1 MKTGIAHLPLHG
13 GKAPAWLFQRM
24 KRLAREITLAI
35 VSEYGPQEM
44 LQKLS
49 DPFWFQALGCVL
61 GFDWHSSGVTTTT
74 CGALKEGI
82 KGLEKE
88 LGLFIA
94 GGKGG
99 TSRKTPSEIISA
111 GDQLSCEPEK
121 LVYASRM
128 SAKVDSSAVQDGYQ
142 LYHHSFI
149 FTKSGD
155 WAVVQQGMN
164 DANKYARRYHWLGS
178 KVTNFVVEPHQAIC
192 CDSRGNA
199 LNMTAV
205 ESEEAR
211 QTTVM
216 LSQVKPDTLVGEIKK
231 MQNSMSRNF
240 KPSGAGTIHPVQHDG
255 VCHAE
260 RSETSHLY
268 LPSHHH
274 VDIHDIHPDR
284 LYKIFTKTYE
294 SVPENFES
302 LLGIEGVGP
311 KTIRALA
318 LISELVYG
326 KAPSFNDPVRY
337 SFAHGG
343 KDGHPYPVDKDTY
356 DRSIE
361 ILRKAIK
368 QSKVGNS
375 EKMDAFKR
383 LNYLMH

>member
-1 MKTGIAHLPLHG
+1 MRTGIAHLPLHG
-13 GKAPAWLFQRM
+13 GKAPSWLFQRM
-24 KRLAREITLAI
+24 KRLAREIVIAI
-35 VSEYGPQEM
+35 VSEYGNQEIPR
-44 LQKLS
+44 KLS

-94 GGKGG
+94 GGKGA
-99 TSRKTPSEIISA
+99 TSRKTPSEIIGV
-111 GDQLSCEPEK
+111 GDQLSLNPEK

-142 LYHHSFI
+142 IYHHSFI

-192 CDSRGNA
+192 CDSKGNT
-199 LNMTAV
+199 LNMVAV

-231 MQNSMSRNF
+231 MQNL
-240 KPSGAGTIHPVQHDG
+240 H
-255 VCHAE
+255 
-260 RSETSHLY
+260 
-268 LPSHHH
+268 LPSRHH
-274 VDIHDIHPDR
+274 VDVHDIHPDR

-294 SVPENFES
+294 SVPKDFEG

-311 KTIRALA
+311 KTIRALT
-318 LISELVYG
+318 LISEIVYG
-326 KAPSFNDPVRY
+326 KSPSFNDPVRY

-343 KDGHPYPVDKDTY
+343 KDGHPYPVDKETY
-356 DRSIE
+356 EDSIE
-361 ILRKAIK
+361 ILRKALK

-375 EKMDAFKR
+375 EKMDAIKR
-383 LNYLMH
+383 LNYLVH

>member
-1 MKTGIAHLPLHG
+1 MRTGIAHLPLHG
-13 GKAPAWLFQRM
+13 GKAPSWLFQRM
-24 KRLAREITLAI
+24 KRLAREIVIAI
-35 VSEYGPQEM
+35 VSEYGNQEM
-44 LQKLS
+44 PKRLS

-94 GGKGG
+94 GGKGA

-111 GDQLSCEPEK
+111 GDQLSCDPEK

-192 CDSRGNA
+192 CDAKGNT
-199 LNMTAV
+199 LNMVAV

-231 MQNSMSRNF
+231 MQ
-240 KPSGAGTIHPVQHDG
+240 TLH
-255 VCHAE
+255 
-260 RSETSHLY
+260 
-268 LPSHHH
+268 LPSRHH
-274 VDIHDIHPDR
+274 VDVHDIHPDR

-294 SVPENFES
+294 SVPKDFET
-302 LLGIEGVGP
+302 LIGIEGVGP
-311 KTIRALA
+311 KTVRALA

-326 KAPSFNDPVRY
+326 KSPSFNDPVRY

-343 KDGHPYPVDKDTY
+343 KDGHPYPVDKETY
-356 DRSIE
+356 DGSIE
-361 ILRKAIK
+361 ILRKALK

-375 EKMDAFKR
+375 EKMDAIKR
-383 LNYLMH
+383 LNYLTH

>member
-1 MKTGIAHLPLHG
+1 MRTGIAHLPLHG
-13 GKAPAWLFQRM
+13 GKAPSWLFQRM
-24 KRLAREITLAI
+24 KRLAREIIIAI

-44 LQKLS
+44 PKRLS

-111 GDQLSCEPEK
+111 GDQLSCDPEK

-192 CDSRGNA
+192 CDAKGNT
-199 LNMTAV
+199 LNMVAT

-211 QTTVM
+211 KTTVM
-216 LSQVKPDTLVGEIKK
+216 LSQIKPDTLVGEIKK
-231 MQNSMSRNF
+231 IQNLRLRNL
-240 KPSGAGTIHPVQHDG
+240 KPSSAEMLHSVQHDS
-255 VCHAE
+255 VCH
-260 RSETSHLY
+260 SEWSEESNLY

-274 VDIHDIHPDR
+274 VDIYDIHPDR

-294 SVPENFES
+294 NAPKDFES
-302 LLGIEGVGP
+302 LLGTEGVGP

-343 KDGHPYPVDKDTY
+343 KDGHPYPVDKENY
-356 DRSIE
+356 DHSIE
-361 ILRKAIK
+361 ILRKALK

-375 EKMDAFKR
+375 EKMDAIKR
-383 LNYLMH
+383 LNCFI

>member
-1 MKTGIAHLPLHG
+1 MRTGITHLPLHG
-13 GKAPAWLFQRM
+13 GKAPSWLFQRM
-24 KRLAREITLAI
+24 KRLAREIIIAI
-35 VSEYGPQEM
+35 VNEYGPQEIPR
-44 LQKLS
+44 KLS

-74 CGALKEGI
+74 CGALKESI

-88 LGLFIA
+88 LGLFVC
-94 GGKGG
+94 GGKGA
-99 TSRKTPSEIISA
+99 TSRKTPSEIINA
-111 GDQLSCEPEK
+111 GDQLSCDPGK

-192 CDSRGNA
+192 CNAKGNT
-199 LNMTAV
+199 LNMVAA
-205 ESEEAR
+205 ESEDAR
-211 QTTVM
+211 KTTVM
-216 LSQVKPDTLVGEIKK
+216 LSQIKPDTLIDEIKK
-231 MQNSMSRNF
+231 MQ
-240 KPSGAGTIHPVQHDG
+240 TLH
-255 VCHAE
+255 
-260 RSETSHLY
+260 

-294 SVPENFES
+294 SVPKNFEG
-302 LLGIEGVGP
+302 LLVIEGVGP
-311 KTIRALA
+311 KAIRALA

-326 KAPSFNDPVRY
+326 KAPSFDDPVRY

-343 KDGHPYPVDKDTY
+343 KDGHPYPVDKDVY
-356 DRSIE
+356 DKSIE
-361 ILRKAIK
+361 ILRKALK
-368 QSKVGNS
+368 QAKVGNS
-375 EKMDAFKR
+375 EKMDAIKR
-383 LNYLMH
+383 LNYLVS

>member
-24 KRLAREITLAI
+24 KRLAREIIIAI
-35 VSEYGPQEM
+35 VSEYGPQEIPR
-44 LQKLS
+44 KLS

-82 KGLEKE
+82 RGLEKE

-99 TSRKTPSEIISA
+99 TSRKTPTEILHA
-111 GDQLSCEPEK
+111 GDQLSCDPEK

-192 CDSRGNA
+192 CDSKGNT
-199 LNMTAV
+199 LNMVAV

-231 MQNSMSRNF
+231 MQ
-240 KPSGAGTIHPVQHDG
+240 TLH
-255 VCHAE
+255 
-260 RSETSHLY
+260 

-274 VDIHDIHPDR
+274 IDVHDIHPDR

-294 SVPENFES
+294 SVPKDFEG

-311 KTIRALA
+311 KTIRALT

-361 ILRKAIK
+361 ILRKALK

-375 EKMDAFKR
+375 EKIDAIKR
-383 LNYLMH
+383 LNGLIYS

>member
-13 GKAPAWLFQRM
+13 GKAPSWLFQRM
-24 KRLAREITLAI
+24 KRLAREITIAM
-35 VSEYGPQEM
+35 VSEYDTQEV
-44 LQKLS
+44 LRKLS

-88 LGLFIA
+88 LGLFIT
-94 GGKGG
+94 GGKGA
-99 TSRKTPSEIISA
+99 TSRKTPSEILNA
-111 GDQLSCEPEK
+111 GDQLLCDPEK
-121 LVYASRM
+121 LIYASKM
-128 SAKVDSSAVQDGYQ
+128 SAKVDNSAIQDGYQ

-149 FTKSGD
+149 FTRSGD

-164 DANKYARRYHWLGS
+164 DVNKYARRYHWLGS
-178 KVTNFVVEPHQAIC
+178 KVGDFVVEPHSAIC
-192 CDSRGNA
+192 CDFRGNA

-216 LSQVKPDTLVGEIKK
+216 LSQEKPDTLVSEIKRL
-231 MQNSMSRNF
+231 QSLR
-240 KPSGAGTIHPVQHDG
+240 
-255 VCHAE
+255 
-260 RSETSHLY
+260 
-268 LPSHHH
+268 LPLHHQ
-274 VDIHDIHPDR
+274 VDVHDIQPDR

-294 SVPENFES
+294 SIPKSFES

-311 KTIRALA
+311 KTIRALT
-318 LISELVYG
+318 LISEIVYG

-343 KDGHPYPVDKDTY
+343 KDGHPYPVDKDVY
-356 DRSIE
+356 DRSID
-361 ILRKAIK
+361 ILRGALK
-368 QSKVGNS
+368 QAKVGNS
-375 EKMDAFKR
+375 EKIDAFKR
-383 LNYLMH
+383 LSHFT

>member
-13 GKAPAWLFQRM
+13 GKAPFWLFQRM
-24 KRLAREITLAI
+24 KRLAREIAI
-35 VSEYGPQEM
+35 AVVNEYGPQEM
-44 LQKLS
+44 LQRLS
-49 DPFWFQALGCVL
+49 DPYWFQAFGCVL

-99 TSRKTPSEIISA
+99 TSRKTPSEIVDA
-111 GDQLSCEPEK
+111 GDQLSCDPEK

-164 DANKYARRYHWLGS
+164 DINKYARRYHWLGS
-178 KVTNFVVEPHQAIC
+178 KVANFVVEPHQAIC

-199 LNMTAV
+199 LNMVAG
-205 ESEEAR
+205 ESEAAR
-211 QTTVM
+211 QATVM
-216 LSQVKPDTLVGEIKK
+216 LSQEKPDTLVDEIRK
-231 MQNSMSRNF
+231 MQS
-240 KPSGAGTIHPVQHDG
+240 
-255 VCHAE
+255 
-260 RSETSHLY
+260 LY
-268 LPSHHH
+268 LPARHHID
-274 VDIHDIHPDR
+274 VHDIHPDR

-294 SVPENFES
+294 NVPKNFES

-318 LISELVYG
+318 LISEIVYG
-326 KAPSFNDPVRY
+326 KVPSFNDPVRY

-343 KDGHPYPVDKDTY
+343 KDGYPYPVAKDVY

-361 ILRKAIK
+361 ILRKAVN
-368 QSKVGNS
+368 QSKIGNS
-375 EKMDAFKR
+375 EKVDAIKR
-383 LNYLMH
+383 LSCLVP

>member
-13 GKAPAWLFQRM
+13 GKAPFWLFQRM
-24 KRLAREITLAI
+24 KRLAREIAI
-35 VSEYGPQEM
+35 AVVNEYGPQEM
-44 LQKLS
+44 LQRLS
-49 DPFWFQALGCVL
+49 DPFWFQAFGCVL

-99 TSRKTPSEIISA
+99 TSRKTPSEIVDA
-111 GDQLSCEPEK
+111 GDQLSCDPEK

-164 DANKYARRYHWLGS
+164 DINKYARRYHWLGS
-178 KVTNFVVEPHQAIC
+178 KVANFVVEPHQAIC

-199 LNMTAV
+199 LNMVAG
-205 ESEEAR
+205 ESEAAR
-211 QTTVM
+211 QATVM
-216 LSQVKPDTLVGEIKK
+216 LSQEKPDTLVDEIRK
-231 MQNSMSRNF
+231 MQS
-240 KPSGAGTIHPVQHDG
+240 
-255 VCHAE
+255 
-260 RSETSHLY
+260 LY
-268 LPSHHH
+268 LPARHHID
-274 VDIHDIHPDR
+274 VHDIHPDR

-294 SVPENFES
+294 NVPKNFES

-318 LISELVYG
+318 LISEIVYG
-326 KAPSFNDPVRY
+326 KVPSFNDPVRY

-343 KDGHPYPVDKDTY
+343 KDGYPYPVDKDVY

-361 ILRKAIK
+361 ILRKAVN
-368 QSKVGNS
+368 QSKIGNS
-375 EKMDAFKR
+375 EKVDAIKR
-383 LNYLMH
+383 LSCLVP